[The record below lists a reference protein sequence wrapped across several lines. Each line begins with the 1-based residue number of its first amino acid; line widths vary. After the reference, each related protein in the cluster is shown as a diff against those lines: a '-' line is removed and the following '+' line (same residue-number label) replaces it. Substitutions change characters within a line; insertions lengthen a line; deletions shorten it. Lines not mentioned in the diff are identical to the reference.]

1 MASETDI
8 CNMGLFLIGDEKIEN
23 LTDDNDRARVA
34 NLFYDD
40 TRDAMLRMHPFG
52 FSKVWAELARAAG
65 SPKKWAYHF
74 TLPVAPKCLRVLK
87 PEESY
92 PGQIPYSV
100 EGRKLLCN
108 ASAITILYIA
118 QITDTGVFD
127 ALFTDLL
134 AARLAAVFA
143 QALTKQKTLI
153 ELAWKVYD
161 MKKQEAQTVDGLEST
176 KEEMYNDTLISV
188 R

>member
-1 MASETDI
+1 MAGIVEI
-8 CNMGLFLIGDEKIEN
+8 CNMGLVLIGDEKIDN

-34 NLFYDD
+34 NLFYAN
-40 TRDAMLRMHPFG
+40 TRDAMLRMHPWG
-52 FSKVWAELARAAG
+52 FSKTWADLAGAAG
-65 SPKKWAYHF
+65 FGGWAYQF
-74 TLPVAPKCLRVLK
+74 TLPVAPLCLRVLK
-87 PEESY
+87 LEESY

-100 EGRKLLCN
+100 EGRKLLCD
-108 ASAITILYIA
+108 ASAITIQYIA

-134 AARLAAVFA
+134 AARLAAVFG
-143 QALTKQKTLI
+143 QALTKQKTVV
-153 ELAWKVYD
+153 ELAWKVYES
-161 MKKQEAQTVDGLEST
+161 KKQEALTIDGLEST